1 MIRIASFLTLTLVTP
16 VFADGHQPD
25 IGALITDTVG
35 YVNIRDN
42 VVILE
47 GDELGTYI
55 CKFDVP
61 DAAFEAYAEAGNL
74 GDNDVGYVCV
84 PIEELEN

>member
-1 MIRIASFLTLTLVTP
+1 MIRLAGFLTLTLAMP

-25 IGALITDTVG
+25 ISDLVADSVG
-35 YVNIRDN
+35 YVNIREN

-47 GDELGTYI
+47 GDEMETFI

-61 DAAFEAYAEAGNL
+61 DAAFEAYANAGSL
-74 GDNDVGYVCV
+74 GGNDIGYVCI
-84 PIEELEN
+84 PIKEFGN

>member
-1 MIRIASFLTLTLVTP
+1 MIRLAGLLTLTFAMP

-25 IGALITDTVG
+25 ISDLIADSVG
-35 YVNIRDN
+35 YVNIRKD

-47 GDELGTYI
+47 GDEMETFI

-61 DAAFEAYAEAGNL
+61 DAAFEAYASGGNF
-74 GDNDVGYVCV
+74 GGRDVGYVCI
-84 PIEELEN
+84 PIKELGN